1 MCMGYEPLF
10 QVLSMA
16 LVATVAI
23 IAVNIPYGLLYFLN
37 LKGEGLLDRYLL
49 QPKRKEA
56 TQWTRGQWW
65 KAFWV
70 TVTNYI
76 LVYVVTFLNG
86 PITAYFRP
94 DFFERDMLWSPVP
107 GVAQWAIDMLRG
119 VIVEDFVFYFLH
131 RALHHYPVLYTSIHK
146 MHHEYKAPFHLT
158 AMYATVTEFF
168 LVDIFPLMCGFLT
181 ASHWSTALGFVAY
194 RLYLTCEAHSG
205 YSFPWALDN
214 ILDSMGIHFFS
225 GSKHHDAH
233 HEKTHCNFSSN
244 LYFWDWLLG
253 TSEYSAAYKMA
264 EQQRHEEEVG
274 KQREGI
280 QNMVSTA
287 QQ

>member
-1 MCMGYEPLF
+1 MGYEPLF

-146 MHHEYKAPFHLT
+146 MHHEYKAPFHMT
-158 AMYATVTEFF
+158 AMYATVTHSCAVSSPPVTGPQP
-168 LVDIFPLMCGFLT
+168 LVLWPT
-181 ASHWSTALGFVAY
+181 ASISPVRLIRDTLSLGLSTISSIQWASISSRDPSTMMHIMRRHTVTSLPTSTSGIGSWGLQSIV
-194 RLYLTCEAHSG
+194 LLTGLMLITVHSN
-205 YSFPWALDN
+205 S
-214 ILDSMGIHFFS
+214 
-225 GSKHHDAH
+225 
-233 HEKTHCNFSSN
+233 T
-244 LYFWDWLLG
+244 
-253 TSEYSAAYKMA
+253 
-264 EQQRHEEEVG
+264 
-274 KQREGI
+274 KQRSRTI
-280 QNMVSTA
+280 R
-287 QQ
+287 